1 VPRNDPTLMFTN
13 SGMVQFKNLF
23 TGVEHR
29 DYKCARPPRR
39 NACAPAASTT
49 TWTTSATPRGITP
62 SSRCWAISASATISR
77 NDAIPFAWELLTK
90 DFGIDKS
97 KLLVTVYHTDDEAAE
112 IWKKV
117 AGLPDDRIIRIAT
130 NDNFWMMGPTGP
142 CGPCTEIFYDH
153 GDDIWGGPPGSPEE
167 DGDRFIEIWNLVFMQ
182 FEQFEDGS
190 QALRSTCS
198 RSTPAWG
205 WNGSARCCR
214 ASTTITTPT

>member
-1 VPRNDPTLMFTN
+1 VRAGGKHNDLDNVGYTARHHTFFEMLGNF
-13 SGMVQFKNLF
+13 SFGDYFKA
-23 TGVEHR
+23 E
-29 DYKCARPPRR
+29 
-39 NACAPAASTT
+39 
-49 TWTTSATPRGITP
+49 
-62 SSRCWAISASATISR
+62 
-77 NDAIPFAWELLTK
+77 AIPFAWELLTK

-117 AGLPDDRIIRIAT
+117 AGLPDERIIRIAT

-153 GDDIWGGPPGSPEE
+153 GDHIWGGPPGSPEE

-182 FEQFEDGS
+182 NEQFEDGS
-190 QALRSTCS
+190 RGSSLACS

-205 WNGSARCCR
+205 WSGSARFCR